1 MRNVR
6 ALLVVTAMVSLT
18 LGSAPSVFADD
29 GVALTAAQE
38 TCLKKALTAAEF
50 EQFLANPFDLGLKDK
65 AKSCQVSGGSG
76 NGTGGAVVKPG
87 KVATTGNWI
96 TANPFD
102 LSHVTAISVFRSCSG
117 HDYSGTNI
125 SGQPESD
132 RSMKHYIQTD
142 IPWTSTGSLKGF
154 APFAGTVTVTSEQFP
169 LGKQVAVTSPV
180 TGWQMVY
187 FHGDPQ
193 VKNGAKVKAGQA
205 VIAWPPSNAPAVID
219 QLHPE
224 GTSFDVALRAAD
236 GRYMDSPLLHM
247 APKVAKAWSAK
258 GFTPARAIV
267 SKTARDAAPCN
278 ATYNATDATDW
289 VRAN

>member
-6 ALLVVTAMVSLT
+6 VLLVLTAMVSLT
-18 LGSAPSVFADD
+18 LGSAPSVLADD
-29 GVALTAAQE
+29 GVTLTVAQE
-38 TCLKKALTAAEF
+38 ACLRKALSAAEF
-50 EQFLANPFDLGLKDK
+50 KLFLANPFDLALKEK
-65 AKSCQVSGGSG
+65 TKGCPVSGSGS
-76 NGTGGAVVKPG
+76 NGGAVVKPG

-102 LSHVTAISVFRSCSG
+102 LSQVTAISVFRSCSG

-278 ATYNATDATDW
+278 ATYNATEATDW

>member
-18 LGSAPSVFADD
+18 LGSAPSVFAED
-29 GVALTAAQE
+29 GVSLTAAQE
-38 TCLKKALTAAEF
+38 ACLRKALTAAEF
-50 EQFLANPFDLGLKDK
+50 EQFLVNPLDLALKEK
-65 AKSCQVSGGSG
+65 TKGCPVSGSGSG
-76 NGTGGAVVKPG
+76 SGGGAVVKPG
-87 KVATTGNWI
+87 SVATTGNWI
-96 TANPFD
+96 TANPFS
-102 LSHVTAISVFRSCSG
+102 LSHITAMTVFRSCSG

-125 SGQPESD
+125 AGQPETD

-180 TGWQMVY
+180 TGWTMVY

-219 QLHPE
+219 NLPKE
-224 GTSFDVALRAAD
+224 GTSFDVALRAFA
-236 GRYMDSPLLHM
+236 GGYMDSPLLHM
-247 APKVAKAWSAK
+247 APKIVKAWEAK
-258 GFTPARAIV
+258 GFTPARAVV
-267 SKTARDAAPCN
+267 SKAARDAAPCN
-278 ATYNATDATDW
+278 ATYNATEATDW
-289 VRAN
+289 IRAN

>member
-6 ALLVVTAMVSLT
+6 ALLVITTMIGLSLAI
-18 LGSAPSVFADD
+18 APSVSADD
-29 GVALTAAQE
+29 GVSLTAAQE
-38 TCLKKALTAAEF
+38 ACLKKALTAAEF
-50 EQFLANPFDLGLKDK
+50 ERFLVNPFDLALKEK
-65 AKSCQVSGGSG
+65 TKGCPVSGSGSSG
-76 NGTGGAVVKPG
+76 SAVAKPG

-96 TANPFD
+96 TASPFD
-102 LSHVTAISVFRSCSG
+102 LSHVTAMSVFRSCSG
-117 HDYSGTNI
+117 HDYSGSNI
-125 SGQPESD
+125 SGQPETD

-142 IPWTSTGSLKGF
+142 IPWASTGSLKGF

-193 VKNGAKVKAGQA
+193 VKNGAKVKAGQE
-205 VIAWPPSNAPAVID
+205 VIAWPPSNAPTVID
-219 QLHPE
+219 QLHQE

-247 APKVAKAWSAK
+247 APKVAKAWASK

-267 SKTARDAAPCN
+267 SKSARDAAPCN
-278 ATYNATDATDW
+278 ATYNATEATDW
-289 VRAN
+289 IRAN